1 MMLIQHSDAA
11 KVGYRNMQKGP
22 GVNVTLK
29 SRLSSCF
36 MAAAYHSSRFRVTRV
51 NRQPEWFNKNIY
63 CRFVQ

>member
-29 SRLSSCF
+29 SRLSPCF
-36 MAAAYHSSRFRVTRV
+36 MAAAYHSSL
-51 NRQPEWFNKNIY
+51 KI
-63 CRFVQ
+63 